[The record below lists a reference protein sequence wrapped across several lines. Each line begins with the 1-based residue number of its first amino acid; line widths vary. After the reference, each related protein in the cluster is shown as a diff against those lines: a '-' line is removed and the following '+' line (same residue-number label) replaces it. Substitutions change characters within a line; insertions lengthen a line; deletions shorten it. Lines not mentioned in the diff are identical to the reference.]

1 MEVFEELF
9 VPLFV
14 TLDDMSVNANKIC
27 NHDTSSQALSF
38 FNDLSN
44 FEFIVS
50 LVITRNVLSLTH
62 GVTVL
67 LQDRSIDI
75 MDNISH
81 INNLKNTMMN
91 CRNQVD
97 LYHGK
102 WYKEA
107 LDLAEKVGVEEKM
120 KRVVKRQTLRDNQPS
135 TGPLDYYKKSITI
148 PLLDHVINELTARF
162 DFSTVTVYNGLC
174 IVPAKMISMVYGNL
188 NWKKK
193 FRSFVHFYE
202 SDLPNPLALDSEL
215 ELWENYWINFT
226 GSRPE
231 TVAQT
236 LKQVN
241 LKLFANL
248 EIVLRILATIPVTSC
263 ECERTFSALRR
274 LKDYSR
280 STMLGSRLNG
290 LSLMYIHQDIVPGI
304 NEVIDLFATDKRR
317 LELI

>member
-1 MEVFEELF
+1 M
-9 VPLFV
+9 
-14 TLDDMSVNANKIC
+14 
-27 NHDTSSQALSF
+27 
-38 FNDLSN
+38 
-44 FEFIVS
+44 
-50 LVITRNVLSLTH
+50 
-62 GVTVL
+62 
-67 LQDRSIDI
+67 
-75 MDNISH
+75 
-81 INNLKNTMMN
+81 
-91 CRNQVD
+91 
-97 LYHGK
+97 
-102 WYKEA
+102 
-107 LDLAEKVGVEEKM
+107 
-120 KRVVKRQTLRDNQPS
+120 
-135 TGPLDYYKKSITI
+135 
-148 PLLDHVINELTARF
+148 
-162 DFSTVTVYNGLC
+162 TVYNSLC

-280 STMLGSRLNG
+280 STMLGS
-290 LSLMYIHQDIVPGI
+290 
-304 NEVIDLFATDKRR
+304 
-317 LELI
+317 